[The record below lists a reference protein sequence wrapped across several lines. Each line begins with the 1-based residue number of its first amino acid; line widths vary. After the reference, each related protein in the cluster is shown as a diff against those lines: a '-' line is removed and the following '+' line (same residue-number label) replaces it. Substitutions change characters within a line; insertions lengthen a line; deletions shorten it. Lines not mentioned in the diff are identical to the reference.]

1 MSESDSHGRMS
12 PLRRA
17 LRILDLFT
25 PETPVWGISEIARR
39 MELPKSNVARLIADL
54 RAEGYVERDERRRY
68 RLGMHVHGLGVASV
82 HGSVLYN
89 ACLPALIELRRKT
102 GMSAHLAVLDGID
115 VVHVER
121 LRSDRMFQFIG
132 GRTLQSPI
140 HATCTGKAL
149 VAFAPEATRER
160 AIAAGLP
167 RYSSATITNAN
178 AFRNELALIRQNG
191 FALDREEYMPGLCAC
206 AAPVFQLDGSAVA
219 AIAVV
224 GDARILSDG
233 HRSRTINLVRTIAGT
248 IAPPNAI
255 A

>member
-1 MSESDSHGRMS
+1 MPESDSHGRMS
-12 PLRRA
+12 PVRRA

-25 PETPVWGISEIARR
+25 PEAPVWGISEIARQ
-39 MELPKSNVARLIADL
+39 MQLPKSNVARLIADL
-54 RAEGYVERDERRRY
+54 RSEGYVVRDERRRY
-68 RLGMHVHGLGVASV
+68 RLGMHVHGLG
-82 HGSVLYN
+82 GGLLYN
-89 ACLPALIELRRKT
+89 ACLPGLIELRRRT
-102 GMSAHLAVLDGID
+102 GMSAHLAVLDGIE

-121 LRSDRMFQFIG
+121 LRSDRMFAFIG

-167 RYSSATITNAN
+167 RYSNATITDAA
-178 AFRNELALIRQNG
+178 AFRSELARIREDG

-206 AAPVFQLDGSAVA
+206 AAPVFQRDGSAVA

-233 HRSRTINLVRTIAGT
+233 QRSRTINLVKAIAGT
-248 IAPPNAI
+248 IAPPSAL

>member
-1 MSESDSHGRMS
+1 MS
-12 PLRRA
+12 PVRRA

-25 PETPVWGISEIARR
+25 PEAPVWGISEIARQ
-39 MELPKSNVARLIADL
+39 MQLPKSNVARLIADL
-54 RAEGYVERDERRRY
+54 RSEGYVVRDERRRY
-68 RLGMHVHGLGVASV
+68 RLGMHVHGLG
-82 HGSVLYN
+82 GSLLYN
-89 ACLPALIELRRKT
+89 ACLPGLIELRRRT
-102 GMSAHLAVLDGID
+102 GMSAHLAVLDGIE

-121 LRSDRMFQFIG
+121 LRSDRMFAFIG

-160 AIAAGLP
+160 
-167 RYSSATITNAN
+167 SNATITDAA
-178 AFRNELALIRQNG
+178 AFRSELARIREDG

-206 AAPVFQLDGSAVA
+206 AAPVFQRDGSAVA

-233 HRSRTINLVRTIAGT
+233 QRSRTINLVKAIAGT
-248 IAPPNAI
+248 IAPPSAL

>member
-1 MSESDSHGRMS
+1 M
-12 PLRRA
+12 L
-17 LRILDLFT
+17 
-25 PETPVWGISEIARR
+25 
-39 MELPKSNVARLIADL
+39 ADL
-54 RAEGYVERDERRRY
+54 RAEGYVVRDEDDRRRY
-68 RLGMHVHGLGVASV
+68 RLTTHPHTTFRPCQLTRS
-82 HGSVLYN
+82 
-89 ACLPALIELRRKT
+89 ACLYQASLPAVIELHRRSR
-102 GMSAHLAVLDGID
+102 MSAHLGGTDG
-115 VVHVER
+115 VER
-121 LRSDRMFQFIG
+121 LARGATALGPDVRVHRRTHALLSPVSRDMHGQITPCVC
-132 GRTLQSPI
+132 GRT
-140 HATCTGKAL
+140 AKWD
-149 VAFAPEATRER
+149 R
-160 AIAAGLP
+160 AIAAGFESAL
-167 RYSSATITNAN
+167 SSATITNAN